1 MVSLSKLLYLKMK
14 NIIKIS
20 LLAIGLSFASCN
32 DLLDVQPR
40 QSISSSN
47 ALDTREGMNAAL
59 LGTYDVLQNL
69 RQYGRD
75 LVAIPEA
82 LADNGEATGKSGR
95 LNAEHQNQPNAHFA
109 NWLTAYDLI
118 NRANLILDALPANK
132 AGLSEA
138 ERTRIEGEALF
149 LRALVYFDLMRA
161 YAYDPGVVVT
171 QNNKGGVPLMLKGTL
186 ALTEVTLP
194 TRASIDECYAQIYKD
209 IESAIAKLDNS
220 TNARAPFYASKGAA
234 HALYSRIAL
243 YRKDYQKVV
252 DNVNLALAANV
263 GRFQTNATYVSAW
276 RSASHPESMFELSYQ
291 ANENLGVNES
301 LQTTY
306 TTLIAVGDRT
316 RTGGFGD
323 LVPTA
328 DYLAQFETGDVRR
341 NLYELGTA
349 GRGTAR
355 IECTKFIGRGG
366 QVNQDNIP
374 VIRIS
379 EMFLN
384 RAEAQAMLGNAVAAL
399 ADVNQIRTRAGLT
412 ASAGLTGTTL
422 LEEILKQ
429 RRVELGFEGHRFFDL
444 KRLGRDVV
452 KAPRPTLPYTDF
464 RVLAN
469 LPIREVQANPNL
481 VQNTGY

>member
-1 MVSLSKLLYLKMK
+1 MK

-20 LLAIGLSFASCN
+20 LLAIGFSFASCG

-40 QSISSSN
+40 QSINSAN
-47 ALDTREGMNAAL
+47 ALDTREGINASL

-95 LNAEHQNQPNAHFA
+95 LNAEYQNQPNAHFA

-118 NRANLILDALPANK
+118 NRANLIIDALPANK
-132 AGLSEA
+132 AGLLEA
-138 ERTRIEGEALF
+138 ERSRIEGEALF
-149 LRALVYFDLMRA
+149 LRALAYFDLMRA

-171 QNNKGGVPLMLKGTL
+171 QNNKGGVPLMVKGVL
-186 ALTEVTLP
+186 ALTEVTQP

-209 IESAIAKLDNS
+209 IEGAIAKLDAS
-220 TNARAPFYASKGAA
+220 TNSRAPFYASKAA
-234 HALYSRIAL
+234 AYALYSRIAL

-252 DNVNLALAANV
+252 DNANLALAANV
-263 GRFQTNATYVSAW
+263 GRFQPTANYVASW
-276 RSASHPESMFELSYQ
+276 RSVSNPESIFELSYQ
-291 ANENLGVNES
+291 TNENLGVNES

-306 TTLIAVGDRT
+306 TTLITLGNRNS
-316 RTGGFGD
+316 TGGFGD
-323 LVPTA
+323 LVPSA
-328 DYLAQFETGDVRR
+328 DYLALFEATDVRR

-355 IECTKFIGRGG
+355 IECTKFMGKGG
-366 QVNQDNIP
+366 QINVDNIP

-379 EMFLN
+379 ELFLN

-399 ADVNQIRTRAGLT
+399 TDLNLIRTRAGLT
-412 ASAGLTGTTL
+412 ASAGLTGSGL

-429 RRVELGFEGHRFFDL
+429 RRIEFGFEGHRFFDL

-469 LPIREVQANPNL
+469 IPIREVQANPNL